1 LLGDRDMRPSILAV
15 AFLLGLVTAAHADPL
30 SHLSGRVLD
39 AKHGTP
45 VESAL
50 VLVAGPTGVE
60 HQLSTDAQGRYQA
73 NVKPSSYILIFVYG
87 TARSSGRVL
96 VEAGKRAYLEGKVDA
111 TEGEVIVIRDRIRP
125 PVPPRATNHKPYKAP
140 PYSDRAVVED
150 AWTKAWLLLDI
161 SSTGQVTRIKWL
173 KRPGYDLEKI
183 AIAEVKKLTFEPA
196 RDSSGKAVRTWF
208 IWSIEWPSAWWL
220 DKFIGTRTGMPRV
233 TGLGRRQ
240 DAYIPCKGS
249 GPWHMG
255 SLHKTYK
262 DCSQPDLKVAARE
275 PWFVP

>member
-1 LLGDRDMRPSILAV
+1 MRPLHTVIALVLAMV
-15 AFLLGLVTAAHADPL
+15 SSARADPL
-30 SHLSGRVLD
+30 SQLSGRVLD

-50 VLVAGPTGVE
+50 VLVSGPSGIE
-60 HQLSTDAQGRYQA
+60 HQLTTDAAGHYRVA
-73 NVKPSSYILIFVYG
+73 IKPGSYILVFVYG
-87 TARSSGRVL
+87 TARSSGRVV
-96 VEAGKRAYLEGKVDA
+96 VEPGRNAFLEGRVDA

-125 PVPPRATNHKPYKAP
+125 PVPPRPTNHKWGKAP
-140 PYSDRAVVED
+140 PYSDRAVLED

-161 SSTGQVTRIKWL
+161 DQRGKVLRIKWL

-183 AIAEVKKLTFEPA
+183 AIAEVGKLAFDPA
-196 RDSSGKAVRTWF
+196 RDASGKPIRTWL

-220 DKFIGTRTGMPRV
+220 DKFVGTRAGMPPIV
-233 TGLGRRQ
+233 GFPPRRM
-240 DAYIPCKGS
+240 DDYIPCKGS

-262 DCSQPDLKVAARE
+262 DCSQPDLKVAAKE
-275 PWFVP
+275 PWITP